1 MSITAVLYSHDSVG
15 LGHARRNRALAHAL
29 AADLPRLTGQ
39 PVRGLLIAGHPDATA
54 DSLPEGWD
62 WLVLPGFTSTPQGY
76 ASRSLD
82 VSNERLSALRS
93 STAAAAIKAM
103 DPDLFFADRHP
114 FGVGG
119 ELLDSLRWLH
129 SQGTRCVLGMR
140 EVLDAPAAAR
150 KEWDRIGG
158 ASAAAAFYHAVW
170 VYGDPSVYNP
180 ISSGEIPAPLA
191 TRTRFTG
198 YLSHGRPTDELTDA
212 SVRAP
217 KPYVLSMVG
226 GGSDGGRL
234 TLAAARAQVPAG
246 HRHIILTGPQMP
258 PADHD
263 RVQRAAAASPDS
275 GSVQV
280 TRLAPHVPQLVREAA
295 AVVSMAGYNSTAEIM
310 ATTTPALLV
319 PRATRRAEQPR
330 RARALAAVGAVDTL
344 PAEELTAQA
353 LSRWLADA
361 VTRRCDRSAVDLD
374 GLARI
379 GGLAVAELGL
389 GPAARRCVRAGSP
402 AERPDPVRG
411 PEWASSQDH
420 VLTAAPPYP
429 SPAHA
434 AARCAAT
441 PLSPSAAET
450 RFDSHVR

>member
-54 DSLPEGWD
+54 DSLPAGWD
-62 WLVLPGFTSTPQGY
+62 WLVLPGFTRTAEGY

-82 VSNERLSALRS
+82 VSNERLSSLRR

-103 DPDLFFADRHP
+103 SPDLFIADRHP
-114 FGVGG
+114 FGVDG
-119 ELLDSLRWLH
+119 ELLDSLEWLR

-140 EVLDAPAAAR
+140 EVLDSPAAAQA
-150 KEWDRIGG
+150 EWEKIGG
-158 ASAAAAFYHAVW
+158 ASAAARFYHAVW

-180 ISSGEIPAPLA
+180 ISSGEIPQPLA

-198 YLSHGRPTDELTDA
+198 YLSRGRPTDELSDS

-217 KPYVLSMVG
+217 QPYVLSMVG

-234 TLAAARAQVPAG
+234 ALAAAQARVPAG

-258 PADHD
+258 STDHD
-263 RVQRAAAASPDS
+263 SVELAVAASPDAAQI
-275 GSVQV
+275 QV

-310 ATTTPALLV
+310 ATRTPALLV
-319 PRATRRAEQPR
+319 PRAARRAEQPR
-330 RARALAAVGAVDTL
+330 RAHALAAVGAVDTL
-344 PAEELTAQA
+344 ALEDLNAEA
-353 LSRWLADA
+353 LSRWLAEA
-361 VTRRCDRSAVDLD
+361 VVRRCDRGAVDLD
-374 GLARI
+374 GLTRI
-379 GGLAVAELGL
+379 GALAAAELALGPPSRRHSTARPGL
-389 GPAARRCVRAGSP
+389 GMLRPQPRPA
-402 AERPDPVRG
+402 
-411 PEWASSQDH
+411 
-420 VLTAAPPYP
+420 TAAVP
-429 SPAHA
+429 SAAPSGPARPAHA
-434 AARCAAT
+434 AAPTTT
-441 PLSPSAAET
+441 PLSAPAAEA
-450 RFDSHVR
+450 RFDFHAR